1 MEINLLIIEDD
12 IEIIKKW
19 QEKLDFYA
27 IEDAPAYSINSTF
40 SKTLVEA
47 EKLLSNSY
55 FDAVV
60 IDIRLESEDASP
72 NKDGNEILEIVTS
85 STLSVAAVC
94 TGEPSIVEL
103 HNHHEQSVKIFT
115 KGTENSIAQEILT
128 WLDEKKSMISAI
140 QKMRVSFKQEMASIF
155 FKSIWPRWSYW
166 IAEGKVD
173 ASFTEKALKRHMATH
188 LHASFLNL
196 DNQSVHPE
204 EYFFIPPLQNRLDTG
219 DIILSKDK
227 IEIIVTP
234 RCDMVR
240 MKGANPTYQLVT
252 LLDKSEHWS
261 GLEQKLE
268 NAKAEKNTKKYDSII
283 SEIKKFTNHN
293 NETTSH
299 FIQKFR
305 VKTTE
310 GWKDFGPYYAQFNLI
325 RSVSREKNTEEELLS
340 KRIASLS
347 NEFVPSLVE
356 RLGSF
361 FSRIGTPDYSHP
373 E

>member
-1 MEINLLIIEDD
+1 MEMNLLVIEDD
-12 IEIIKKW
+12 IEIVKKW
-19 QEKLDFYA
+19 QEALEFYA
-27 IEDAPAYSINSTF
+27 IEDAPTYNINSTF
-40 SKTLVEA
+40 SKTLDEA
-47 EKLLSNSY
+47 KRLILHSY
-55 FDAVV
+55 FDAIV

-72 NKDGNEILEIVTS
+72 NKDGNEILKIVTS

-94 TGEPSIVEL
+94 TGEPSIVDL
-103 HNHHEQSVKIFT
+103 NDDHEESVKIFT
-115 KGTENSIAQEILT
+115 KGTGDNISQQIIT

-140 QKMRVSFKQEMASIF
+140 QKMKESFKKEMASIF

-166 IAEGKVD
+166 VDEGKSET
-173 ASFTEKALKRHMATH
+173 SFTENALKRHMATH

-204 EYFFIPPLQNRLDTG
+204 EYFFIPPLQERLDTG
-219 DIILSKDK
+219 DIILSEGKL
-227 IEIIVTP
+227 EIIVTP

-240 MKGANPTYQLVT
+240 MKGTNPTYQLVT
-252 LLDKSEHWS
+252 LLDKSEQWS
-261 GLEQKLE
+261 EFERNLER
-268 NAKAEKNTKKYDSII
+268 ARAEGNTKKTDSIKK
-283 SEIKKFTNHN
+283 EIKKFTNHN

-305 VKTTE
+305 VKTTDTWE
-310 GWKDFGPYYAQFNLI
+310 DYGPYYAQFNLI
-325 RSVSREKNTEEELLS
+325 RSVTRGEETEKELLS